1 MIKFIKLIFQ
11 RIDNMLMSDIGKNKW
26 SSNRVTFVSTVTI
39 SNVIFWCTLLVLSLK
54 NGNFPEIP
62 DALIYIYGMANGFAF
77 TGKVAQ
83 HASEVKKTVSD
94 NGVKIE
100 QVKNGKLPHDLD
112 ESPEG
117 VPPPPEE

>member
-1 MIKFIKLIFQ
+1 MANFFKLIFQ
-11 RIDNMLMSDIGKNKW
+11 RIDNMLMSDINNNKW

-39 SNVIFWCTLLVLSLK
+39 SNLVFWCTVLILALK
-54 NGNFPEIP
+54 GGNFPEIP

-83 HASEVKKTVSD
+83 HASEVKRTVSN

-112 ESPEG
+112 EAPEG
-117 VPPPPEE
+117 TSPPPEE